1 MGVNTKQRV
10 MNNFVSWP
18 SQPSKKTPEDA
29 TGVKY
34 HIQRTIHGS
43 WDALSKSYLKI
54 ICYYVKELKTKTK
67 SLKIPYV

>member
-34 HIQRTIHGS
+34 HIQ
-43 WDALSKSYLKI
+43 SYLKI